1 VNLERSFEV
10 RLDYVRSLTSQLTTR
25 LAIQSWQHVPEHV
38 ESIRH
43 ELTTLV
49 EMWADIKAK
58 RESEVDKVGKD
69 SSSPRK

>member
-1 VNLERSFEV
+1 MNLERSFEV